1 MEKDD
6 NMGLA
11 NDTRTYQV
19 FFNLFGYSAK
29 ALNGGL
35 LDEDNKPG
43 PVTRKVTEKYQEIKG
58 IVKDGVIG
66 NQTRKE
72 IIKDFQD
79 FCNQKGIS
87 KAALK
92 GLNLSVDGVDGKVT
106 EDVILYIQKQNGLL
120 QDKILGSITLK
131 AMAGMKAKPSTVA
144 GWTKVYYTKS
154 SQNLSFNCGP
164 ASLRIGMSQW
174 GHNLSI
180 DWLTIVS
187 KADSNNG
194 TSIENMLKAVAAING
209 EFGKNYKARSETFKS
224 WETLEGYLKQN
235 NIVII
240 RSKSWKT
247 NGEHYTTLAGIHRT
261 STGVY
266 DYVELGDPSNSG
278 YRLTTT
284 TDLLNKIKGVS
295 VASVIVITK

>member
-43 PVTRKVTEKYQEIKG
+43 PVTKKVTEKYQEIKG

-87 KAALK
+87 KAALN
-92 GLNLSVDGVDGKVT
+92 GLTLKVDGVDGEVT
-106 EDVILYIQKQNGLL
+106 EDVIFYIQRQNGLL
-120 QDKILGSITLK
+120 QDKLLGSVTLK
-131 AMAGMKAKPSTVA
+131 AMASMVARPSTVG
-144 GWTKVYYTKS
+144 GWTRVYYTKS
-154 SQNLSFNCGP
+154 SQSTGYTCGP
-164 ASLRIGMSQW
+164 ASLRMGY
-174 GHNLSI
+174 SI
-180 DWLTIVS
+180 YGLNISETWLKE
-187 KADSNNG
+187 KADADKDNG
-194 TSIENMLKAVAAING
+194 TSIEGMLAAVKAVNMAYNQN
-209 EFGKNYKARSETFKS
+209 FKARNESFKS
-224 WETLEGYLKQN
+224 WETFKNYLANN
-235 NIVII
+235 NIVIL
-240 RSKSWKT
+240 RTKSWKT
-247 NGEHYTTLAGIHRT
+247 NGEHYTLLTGIHQT

-266 DYVELGDPSNSG
+266 DYVELGDPSNGG

-284 TDLLNKIKGVS
+284 TDLLTKIKGVS